1 MFGSIKIRV
10 SPREQFRKALFS
22 LGVKQNILISR
33 KNYVIFT
40 LNLDVSVHVIKTH
53 CLVWGVV
60 FANFL

>member
-53 CLVWGVV
+53 CLV
-60 FANFL
+60 